1 MKRIDLQRLRKDK
14 GKSQMDLAQLL
25 GTSQSFVSQVENGK
39 DNMPDYWKQIL
50 MDKLDISDISEYQID
65 LPDPQATFYN
75 NQDNASVYNDIGRFV
90 DFIQN
95 QNNLFRDIIKEK
107 DVQIGELI
115 AVIKQMQN
123 K

>member
-1 MKRIDLQRLRKDK
+1 MKKIDLQRLRKDK
-14 GKSQMDLAQLL
+14 GKSQKELADII
-25 GTSQSFVSQVENGK
+25 GTKQSFVSQVENGK

-50 MDKLDISDISEYQID
+50 IDKLNISDISEYEID
-65 LPDPQATFYN
+65 LPDQQATFYN

-90 DFIQN
+90 DLMQN

-107 DVQIGELI
+107 DVQINELI
-115 AVIKQMQN
+115 SIIKKIQD